1 MRNVPVH
8 LEHPTFPL
16 LSAPVLSSCSFPASV
31 LASVLHSVIVLA
43 SDQRVGE
50 MNEVVFVGIVVQMLL
65 SMSVG
70 ERKTA

>member
-1 MRNVPVH
+1 
-8 LEHPTFPL
+8 
-16 LSAPVLSSCSFPASV
+16 
-31 LASVLHSVIVLA
+31 
-43 SDQRVGE
+43 